1 MLSPVA
7 VIVAEWF
14 LVTLAYTFLGL
25 RLTVRI
31 TQRQMN
37 LIWSEVW
44 LVFGA
49 LWLLGLVI
57 CDTLTFKEGAMD
69 DFTTVTVEILQ
80 IRFASNYLFD
90 CGLYFPKMSMLT
102 IYFHIM
108 PRHERVLRWA
118 LYFVAIFTIGSFLTT
133 LFMDTFVCGLDI
145 YENWSTDP
153 AACSAFKSELLFR
166 LNWSLCFITEAML
179 FLLPMPLLRT
189 LRTAKRKE
197 LVGLVFLFSLG
208 IITLAVSSGRFATM
222 ILIGNDIS
230 LYIWATAEFS
240 ISQIIVS
247 SMALRPLMKR
257 LWRTVLSTG
266 SRKTSGPQSR
276 HISHPDQQL
285 HHHNLPFHIHDHD
298 SLHDTSLHHSGGRSK
313 DRKHS
318 KTNSSSIIGQ
328 VFRKHK
334 SSSSGSGGAGT
345 VYTTTSTTTRALGV
359 GATRLGSDATGS
371 EGGERAGDLWSFDGA
386 NSSEVELHR
395 IDQVGREGISHTVKC
410 WSNTGEAG
418 ALVPSEGV
426 LDTAAGNGIVLGG
439 NAATTGEA
447 VREPG
452 PGIQQRSSISIELV

>member
-1 MLSPVA
+1 MSYVSSS
-7 VIVAEWF
+7 
-14 LVTLAYTFLGL
+14 TDH
-25 RLTVRI
+25 RLT
-31 TQRQMN
+31 
-37 LIWSEVW
+37 
-44 LVFGA
+44 
-49 LWLLGLVI
+49 
-57 CDTLTFKEGAMD
+57 
-69 DFTTVTVEILQ
+69 TV
-80 IRFASNYLFD
+80 
-90 CGLYFPKMSMLT
+90 
-102 IYFHIM
+102 
-108 PRHERVLRWA
+108 
-118 LYFVAIFTIGSFLTT
+118 
-133 LFMDTFVCGLDI
+133 
-145 YENWSTDP
+145 
-153 AACSAFKSELLFR
+153 
-166 LNWSLCFITEAML
+166 

-230 LYIWATAEFS
+230 LCTSSSNMAINARCPCPPPWNDFADFHAFDASIDIWATAEFS